1 MENGLNALG
10 RRIQVLRES
19 NLMTRAD
26 MAQYIGVT
34 RKDVVDW
41 EEGRVL
47 PTAQQVVNIA
57 KLLNAD
63 PRSLLDAEETTRT
76 AADAGTQTP
85 AAPKNGRRLTAAVVC
100 LALGLCAVFGANF
113 LMQALAA
120 DAGQPAVSAS
130 AQAEEL
136 VPLPEC
142 LMLAVVETA
151 VWDLDGDGEAELV
164 NPNGADILFVQDGVA
179 YTLAEPLGKGQ
190 SLTARDGVF
199 IVKNDRGES
208 RIYSRLRDGALW
220 PAG

>member
-47 PTAQQVVNIA
+47 PTAQQVVDIA

-100 LALGLCAVFGANF
+100 LALGLCAVFGSNF
-113 LMQALAA
+113 LMQALAVN
-120 DAGQPAVSAS
+120 AGQPAVSAS

-136 VPLPEC
+136 IPLPEC
-142 LMLAVVETA
+142 LTLAVVETA
-151 VWDLDGDGEAELV
+151 AWDLDGDREL
-164 NPNGADILFVQDGVA
+164 
-179 YTLAEPLGKGQ
+179 TLGDLVVLRLEKEKAI
-190 SLTARDGVF
+190 SLTAVPMSYNLLQKLREALLREA
-199 IVKNDRGES
+199 DREQ
-208 RIYSRLRDGALW
+208 R
-220 PAG
+220 